1 MAGIQVNSETAVRA
15 SSRQN
20 QQAQADRTKA
30 DSSQTLWEMIKD
42 AREQAEAN
50 RDRFKSAGKNPSRYS
65 DLPIMAHA
73 RLARAKNSA
82 QVSAAAGYAR
92 RQIACLRAAKR
103 SDPDNAKRIQ
113 AAINQLQKAVARAG
127 KKSRELER
135 EKLSEAKQKKQ
146 VKEKKLKQAQR
157 QRQELRRTQTM
168 RMIRESGY
176 IQEAETDK
184 RVQSQIAAVDV
195 KLREQVQNLASSIRP
210 SSEAVARQYAAA
222 PSAETPSDAAL
233 NLQA

>member
-1 MAGIQVNSETAVRA
+1 MGTMQVNNGTAAMA
-15 SSRQN
+15 SSRQC
-20 QQAQADRTKA
+20 QQAQADRTKE
-30 DSSQTLWEMIKD
+30 DPSQTLWEMMKD
-42 AREQAEAN
+42 AREQAGAN
-50 RDRFKSAGKNPSRYS
+50 RDRFKNAGRNPSRYS

-82 QVSAAAGYAR
+82 QVNAAAGYAR
-92 RQIACLRAAKR
+92 RQIAYLRGAKR
-103 SDPDNAKRIQ
+103 TDPDNAKRIQ

-127 KKSRELER
+127 KKNRELER

-146 VKEKKLKQAQR
+146 IKEKRLREAQR
-157 QRQELRRTQTM
+157 QRQELRRKQTM

-176 IQEAETDK
+176 VQEAETDK

-195 KLREQVQNLASSIRP
+195 QLREQVQNLTSSIRP

-222 PSAETPSDAAL
+222 PAGETPPDTAL